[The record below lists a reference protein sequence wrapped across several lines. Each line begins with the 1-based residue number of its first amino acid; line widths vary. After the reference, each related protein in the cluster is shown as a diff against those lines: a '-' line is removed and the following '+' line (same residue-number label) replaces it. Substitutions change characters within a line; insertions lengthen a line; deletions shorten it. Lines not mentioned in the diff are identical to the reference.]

1 VRVREPAIRVV
12 VTVAASPLVGHDGCV
27 EAGSLQPV
35 APPVAYTR
43 TKDGGHVGYQV
54 FGEGP
59 LELLNLKEW
68 GASIDAIWEHPV
80 HLRIQQYWGGFGRCV
95 SFDQR
100 GVGVSDPVP
109 PERIGDLR
117 IWVEDALAAMNVAGL
132 SRVVIFGEGFGSHA
146 AVALSVA
153 HPERVRT
160 LVLLNPYP
168 SLTQSQDRTYGLT
181 ADGVDRT
188 VEFVRQA
195 WGTGQVVH
203 ADVPAFGSN
212 ESFLE
217 FCGRFERA
225 AASPATAARWVRAAY
240 TSDVSALLPQVSAR
254 TVVLYSGDLAH
265 IPVEAARDVA
275 NRVPE
280 ARYMEMAAPSFY
292 WFDDPETTREFND
305 FVFGSSVDDR
315 GTRELSTVVFVD
327 IVEST
332 GRAAQLGDNR
342 WEDVL
347 NGVDAFVRSTVERF
361 GGRFVKQTGDGHL
374 AAFAVPSD
382 ALRAALAINR
392 GIGVL
397 GVEIRTGV
405 NTGEVQMR
413 PGGDVSGIGVH
424 VAARTMAAA
433 HPGEVLVTE
442 SVPALVAG
450 SGFVFNERGTHQLKG
465 IPGGWRLLALTG

>member
-1 VRVREPAIRVV
+1 M
-12 VTVAASPLVGHDGCV
+12 
-27 EAGSLQPV
+27 
-35 APPVAYTR
+35 
-43 TKDGGHVGYQV
+43 
-54 FGEGP
+54 FGEGSF
-59 LELLNLKEW
+59 ELLNLKEW

-95 SFDQR
+95 SLDPR
-100 GVGVSDPVP
+100 GAGVSDPVA
-109 PERIGDLR
+109 PEQVGDVGL
-117 IWVEDALAAMNVAGL
+117 WVDDALAAMDAAGL

-153 HPERVRT
+153 HPERVEALILMNT
-160 LVLLNPYP
+160 YP
-168 SLTQSQDRTYGLT
+168 SLTQSHDRTYGLT

-188 VEFVRQA
+188 VEFVSQA
-195 WGTGQVVH
+195 WGTGRVVST
-203 ADVPAFGSN
+203 DVPAFGRN

-217 FCGRFERA
+217 FCARFERA
-225 AASPATAARWVRAAY
+225 AASPATAARWVRASFS
-240 TSDVSALLPQVSAR
+240 SDVNALLPQVSAR

-265 IPVEAARDVA
+265 VPIEASRDVA
-275 NRVPE
+275 NRVSG
-280 ARYMEMAAPSFY
+280 ARLTEMASPSFY
-292 WFDDPETTREFND
+292 WFDDPEMTREFND
-305 FVFGSSVDDR
+305 FVFGSGADDR
-315 GTRELSTVVFVD
+315 GTRELSTIVFVD

-332 GRAAQLGDNR
+332 GRAAQLGDDR

-361 GGRFVKQTGDGHL
+361 GGRLVKQTGDGHL

-405 NTGEVQMR
+405 NTGEVQVR

-424 VAARTMAAA
+424 VAARTMATA
-433 HPGEVLVTE
+433 HPGEILVTE

-450 SGFVFNERGTHQLKG
+450 SGFAFNDRGTHQLKG
-465 IPGGWRLLALTG
+465 VPGDWRLLALTG

>member
-1 VRVREPAIRVV
+1 M
-12 VTVAASPLVGHDGCV
+12 

-35 APPVAYTR
+35 APPVTYTR
-43 TKDGGHVGYQV
+43 TADGGHVGYQV
-54 FGEGP
+54 FGDGMF
-59 LELLNLKEW
+59 ELLNLKEW
-68 GASIDAIWEHPV
+68 GASVDAIWEHPV
-80 HLRIQQYWGGFGRCV
+80 HLRLLQYWGGFGRCV
-95 SFDQR
+95 SFDPR
-100 GVGVSDPVP
+100 GAGVSDPVA
-109 PERIGDLR
+109 PEQVGDLGF
-117 IWVEDALAAMNVAGL
+117 WVEDALAAMDAAGV
-132 SRVVIFGEGFGSHA
+132 SRAVILGEGFGSHA
-146 AVALSVA
+146 ALALSVA
-153 HPERVRT
+153 HPERVET
-160 LVLLNPYP
+160 LVLMNTYP
-168 SLTQSQDRTYGLT
+168 SLTRSQDRTYGLT

-188 VEFVRQA
+188 ADFVREA
-195 WGTGQVVH
+195 WGTGQVLFT
-203 ADVPAFGSN
+203 DVPAFGTH

-240 TSDVSALLPQVSAR
+240 TSDVSALLSQVSVR
-254 TVVLYSGDLAH
+254 TLVLYSGDLAH
-265 IPVEAARDVA
+265 VPVEAARDVA
-275 NRVPE
+275 DRVPE

-305 FVFGSSVDDR
+305 FVFGSNVEDR
-315 GTRELSTVVFVD
+315 GTRELSTIVFVD

-361 GGRFVKQTGDGHL
+361 GGRLVKQTGDGHL
-374 AAFAVPSD
+374 AAFTVPSD

-392 GIGVL
+392 GIGVF
-397 GVEIRTGV
+397 GVEVRTGV
-405 NTGEVQMR
+405 NTGEVQVR

-433 HPGEVLVTE
+433 HPGEILVTE

-450 SGFVFNERGTHQLKG
+450 SGFAFNERGTHQLKG
-465 IPGGWRLLALTG
+465 VPGDWRLLALTG